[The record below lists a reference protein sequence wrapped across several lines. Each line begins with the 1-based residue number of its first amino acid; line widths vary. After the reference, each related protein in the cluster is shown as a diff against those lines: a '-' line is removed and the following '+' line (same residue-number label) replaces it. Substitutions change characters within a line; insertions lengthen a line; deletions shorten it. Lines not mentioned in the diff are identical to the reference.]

1 MNDVCQGL
9 VAWQSSADK
18 IGFLR
23 GEIIDKTEDYL
34 VIDVAGVGYVVYAPS
49 TLLDDVGL
57 GKPTQIFTH
66 LHVREQE
73 LTLFGFQNKEE
84 LELFR
89 TLIKVQGIGP
99 KVGLSILSHIPGE
112 TLRQA
117 VGSGE
122 AAILTRVP
130 GIGAKKA
137 KQIVFQLK
145 DKIGFED
152 IFTTDSPVLTDSDGE
167 VIAALTALGYSVV
180 EAQAALQQLPQD
192 VKDEAVEEKI
202 RVALSSLARL

>member
-1 MNDVCQGL
+1 M
-9 VAWQSSADK
+9 
-18 IGFLR
+18 IGSLR
-23 GEIIDKTEDYL
+23 GEIIDKTEESVL
-34 VIDVAGVGYVVYAPS
+34 LEVGSGVGYVVLMPS
-49 TLLDDVGL
+49 TLLDVLDVGI
-57 GKPTQIFTH
+57 KTQIFTH

-73 LTLFGFQNKEE
+73 LTLFGFPDKDE

-89 TLIKVQGIGP
+89 TLLKVQGIGP
-99 KVGLSILSHIPGE
+99 KVALSILSHIPDE

-117 VGSGE
+117 VASGE

-145 DKIGFED
+145 DKIGYED
-152 IFTTDSPVLTDSDGE
+152 IFTSAAPTISDTDGE

-180 EAQAALQQLPQD
+180 EAQSALQKLPAD
-192 VKDEAVEEKI
+192 VKDDTVEEKI
-202 RVALSSLARL
+202 RVALSSMARL